1 MYYDK
6 REEKFLT
13 MNDLE
18 IKQYVDSEKALG
30 RIRGNAKLF
39 KTLLTHFLATRNQ
52 FEQLQKEIAANDRD
66 AASKS
71 VHALK
76 GVAANLSMT
85 KLYDVSAPFETLLKT
100 DADITESL
108 EAFNSA
114 YEKTLECVN
123 SILPTL

>member
-1 MYYDK
+1 MDG
-6 REEKFLT
+6 
-13 MNDLE
+13 ME
-18 IKQYVDSEKALG
+18 IKQYVNTEKALE

-66 AASKS
+66 GASKS

-85 KLYDVSAPFETLLKT
+85 ALYDICVQFEALLKT
-100 DADITESL
+100 DADASDTMAS
-108 EAFNSA
+108 FNTV
-114 YEKTLECVN
+114 YEKTMESVN
-123 SILPTL
+123 IILPTLSA